1 MCPCGFV
8 TSIGIGWEA
17 SGKGGAIAAGGSGAV
32 AAGIEVLEQG
42 GNAADA
48 AAATLLALAVTDYGA
63 FAIGGE
69 IPFMIY
75 DTDKQEVK
83 VLCGLGRAPLDPK
96 AIDWFYENTIPDTGD
111 YKAMPTPGAVDLCVT
126 AVKIYGTK
134 LFEDVVA
141 PTLRILDAGSQSW
154 YHNLAGTFRKMIDAE
169 QRATGTREQK
179 LTAARDQFYKGD
191 IADDLEKWWI
201 SVGAFLRKA
210 DLEAHRTIV
219 EDPVSVSYR
228 GYVIHKCNTWTQG
241 PVLCQTLRLL
251 EGFDLKNMGHLSA
264 DYIHVLTEAM
274 KLAYADRD
282 TYYGDP
288 AFVDVPLQ
296 AILSDQYTDLR
307 RSLIDMKKASLER
320 RPGDPYNMRP
330 IRDKRE
336 AGDNPARTSISD
348 TTTCVV
354 ADRWG
359 NIVAATPS
367 CNLVGNQPDPKT
379 GVAQGNR
386 VRCLNTTYGHPN
398 RIQPGKRPRITLT
411 PTIVTKEGKPVLAIS
426 VAGGDL
432 QDQTTLN
439 VLLNHIEFGMLPK
452 QAVTALRFNTY
463 HMENSFDSD
472 PDRNRAFMS
481 AGSLRIHT
489 RVAPSV
495 QEELKKR
502 GHVLSTTS
510 TAIAAPVML
519 YIDYGSGI
527 IYASGD
533 PNAGRHAAAIP
544 L

>member
-1 MCPCGFV
+1 V

-288 AFVDVPLQ
+288 GFVDVPLQ

-336 AGDNPARTSISD
+336 AGDNSARTSISD

-386 VRCLNTTYGHPN
+386 VRCLNTTHGHPN

-411 PTIVTKEGKPVLAIS
+411 PTIVTKDGEPVLAIS

-452 QAVTALRFNTY
+452 EAVTAPRFNTY

-472 PDRNRAFMS
+472 PDRNGAFMS
-481 AGSLRIHT
+481 AGSLRVHT
-489 RVAPSV
+489 RVALSV
-495 QEELKKR
+495 QEELEGR
-502 GHVLSTTS
+502 GHILSTTS

-533 PNAGRHAAAIP
+533 PNAGRHAAAVP